1 MLICHLYTFFSEV
14 SAKVFG
20 SILNRVAFSLLC
32 FEFFVLFWVTVLY
45 QMCLLQNIFSQ
56 SVICFTLMALSF
68 AQQKFIILVTT
79 SFSIIS
85 FMDCVISKKSLPYL
99 MSSRFSPLLYSR
111 SFIVLCFT
119 FWPTVYSE
127 LIFVRGER
135 SVSRFIFLHVD
146 VYCSNT
152 IG

>member
-20 SILNRVAFSLLC
+20 SILNRVAFSLLR

-68 AQQKFIILVTT
+68 A
-79 SFSIIS
+79 
-85 FMDCVISKKSLPYL
+85 
-99 MSSRFSPLLYSR
+99 
-111 SFIVLCFT
+111 
-119 FWPTVYSE
+119 
-127 LIFVRGER
+127 
-135 SVSRFIFLHVD
+135 
-146 VYCSNT
+146 
-152 IG
+152 